1 MNQSSQPQASPP
13 ASTIKTRPSFSDKLQ
28 TWLPKIIVSPTVVIA
43 LVFIYG
49 FVIWTGVLSLTK
61 SRLLPKY
68 DFIGFRQYEKLLS
81 DDRFHVAAGNIV
93 IFGGLFILICLIIG
107 VIFAILLDQEIR
119 AEGAIRSVFLYPMAL
134 SFIVTGTVWKWIL
147 NPSLGLEKLM
157 HDWGWSSFK
166 FDWLVNEDMAIY
178 TLVIAAVWQSSG
190 FVMALFLAGL
200 RGIDSHIIKA
210 AQMDGAS
217 MPMIYRRIIL
227 PSLRPVFFSAFM
239 ILAHIAIKS
248 FDLVMALT
256 GGGPGYATDLPATYM
271 YTMVYTRN
279 QMGLGSASA
288 MLMLGA
294 VLAILVPYLYSE
306 LRGKKA

>member
-1 MNQSSQPQASPP
+1 M
-13 ASTIKTRPSFSDKLQ
+13 KTESESAKQLGQQTAVKTAPSFVDKFQ
-28 TWLPKIIVSPTVVIA
+28 TWLPKIILSPTIVVA
-43 LVFIYG
+43 MVFIYG

-61 SRLLPKY
+61 SKLLPKY
-68 DFIGFRQYEKLLS
+68 DFAGLLQYEKLFS
-81 DDRFHVAAGNIV
+81 DERFHVAAINIV
-93 IFGGLFILICLIIG
+93 IFGGLFILVCLFLGITL
-107 VIFAILLDQEIR
+107 AILLDQQIR
-119 AEGAIRSVFLYPMAL
+119 AEGVIRAVFLYPMAL
-134 SFIVTGTVWKWIL
+134 SFIVTGTIWKWML
-147 NPSLGLEKLM
+147 NPGLGLEKLM
-157 HDWGWSSFK
+157 HDWGWDSFQ

-200 RGIDSHIIKA
+200 RGVDDNIIKA
-210 AQMDGAS
+210 AQLDGAS
-217 MPMIYRRIIL
+217 MPLIYRRIIL
-227 PSLRPVFFSAFM
+227 PYLRPVFFSAFM

-288 MLMLGA
+288 MVMLGA

-306 LRGKKA
+306 LRSKK